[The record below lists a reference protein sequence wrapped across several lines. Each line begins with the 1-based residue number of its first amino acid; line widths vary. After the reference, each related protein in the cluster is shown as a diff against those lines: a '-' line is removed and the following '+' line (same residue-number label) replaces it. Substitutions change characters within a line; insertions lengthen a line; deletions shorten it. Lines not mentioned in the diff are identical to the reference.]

1 MEKFGQIASLL
12 PIKTVIVGSRSDT
25 NIADE
30 IVSLSNGK
38 AIFLAGKTDLK
49 DLIDVM
55 CPAQFVV
62 SNDSGPMHIAA
73 TLGSPVFAIF
83 SPTDSIRTGPYGEG
97 HTIIKS
103 DTPCALCFKKSCDD
117 MKCMKSVSVNE
128 GFETITAKRSRRS
141 QLIMLN
147 FPRISQNQ

>member
-1 MEKFGQIASLL
+1 MEEFGQLASLL
-12 PIKTVIVGSRSDT
+12 PVKTVIVGSKSDT

-30 IVSLSNGK
+30 IVSLSNDK
-38 AIFLAGKTDLK
+38 AIYLARKTDQK

-55 CPAQFVV
+55 CRAQFVV

-73 TLGSPVFAIF
+73 TLWSPVFAIF
-83 SPTDSIRTGPYGEG
+83 GLRDSTRTGPYVEG

-103 DTPCALCFKKSCDD
+103 DTPCALCFKKSCND

-128 GFETITAKRSRRS
+128 GFETITAKR
-141 QLIMLN
+141 
-147 FPRISQNQ
+147 F